1 MKKKIL
7 ATGLCGAMIL
17 SLIGCGGGSSDSNTA
32 KETKTSETVE
42 ETIASTEEVAL
53 IESGYSAI
61 ENSVGVYIYYG
72 IKLENKSQ
80 EKSAFLPTVTITA
93 KNEDGSIITT
103 EDQTL
108 MNIAPGD
115 TVTYGFQID
124 SKGTVPATVEF
135 SVSDSKFVD
144 PNDET
149 IALSQLPVSN
159 TSEVSGDFNISY
171 TGEVENTS
179 ATDIDT
185 GAATVLLRKDG
196 AIVYG
201 MTGFVNDLTASSKK
215 PFEIKTYG
223 DLPEHD
229 SFEISVQPWL

>member
-1 MKKKIL
+1 MKKKFL

-17 SLIGCGGGSSDSNTA
+17 SLIGCGGGSSDSNTT
-32 KETKTSETVE
+32 KETKTDETVQ
-42 ETIASTEEVAL
+42 ETIASTEEIAL
-53 IESGYSAI
+53 IESGYSAV
-61 ENSVGVYIYYG
+61 ENSAGVYIYYG

-93 KNEDGSIITT
+93 KNEDDSIITT

-144 PNDET
+144 PDDET

-159 TSEVSGDFNISY
+159 TSEVAGDFNISY

-201 MTGFVNDLTASSKK
+201 MTGFVNDLTAGSKK